1 MTDAKCSPKPSAAL
15 SQGPYSSA
23 EEKARA
29 SWEWSGCALRAC
41 PGDLTSL
48 EIREGFL
55 EEGLFEQE
63 ELLTQWQ
70 WEAESVSGR
79 GPAGGG
85 EVGLG

>member
-1 MTDAKCSPKPSAAL
+1 M
-15 SQGPYSSA
+15 
-23 EEKARA
+23 
-29 SWEWSGCALRAC
+29 
-41 PGDLTSL
+41 